1 MIPLLRRLTDRTA
14 PLMDGLIQAAPIA
27 PPMSNRFSLA
37 AKFFFAASG
46 AAVKGLSPLCTGGG
60 FVGALKL
67 ERVAA
72 GGALEAAL
80 LTLCRLV
87 TLCVQGPNVVG
98 QFPRCAAASTAKPMA
113 VAVGLIASVA
123 KVMAQGWYFYGV
135 PNGRVANGTLSFLC
149 ISRLYTGCS
158 LVRNHYLDRVGLV
171 FCLVTAL
178 AAMLVCVRTEAS
190 PSTPGVA
197 ERRTVRSGLGHA
209 ARLTAK

>member
-1 MIPLLRRLTDRTA
+1 
-14 PLMDGLIQAAPIA
+14 
-27 PPMSNRFSLA
+27 MSNRFSLA

-67 ERVAA
+67 ERVVA
-72 GGALEAAL
+72 GGTLEAAL

-113 VAVGLIASVA
+113 AAVGLIASVA
-123 KVMAQGWYFYGV
+123 KVMSQGWYFYGV